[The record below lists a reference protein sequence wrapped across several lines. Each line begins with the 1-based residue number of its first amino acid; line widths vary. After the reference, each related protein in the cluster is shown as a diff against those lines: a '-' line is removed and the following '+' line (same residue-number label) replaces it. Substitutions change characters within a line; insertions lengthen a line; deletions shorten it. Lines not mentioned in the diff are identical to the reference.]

1 MYLGFWV
8 SLFSIMK
15 KGELRIMLNKT
26 ICECLKER
34 MKHSPNELAL
44 EYENIMFSWK
54 ELDSISDNAAIVFMR
69 MGITKGSHVGLW
81 SCNSPNLVI
90 DFLALVKLGAI
101 PIIMNTCYKE
111 IELSRI
117 LEYADVE
124 FLCYGEGH
132 KDMKYVDLLEKI
144 PLWHPK
150 KEHCIAIDKSKEGKW
165 YGFREEYD
173 DITPSE
179 LEKLNIQ
186 MKRVQPEDTAA
197 ILFTSGTSKMP
208 KGVMLSHYS
217 LVNNSNAITSN
228 MHWTNKDKMCVAV
241 PMYHC
246 FGITASLL
254 AAVHCGCALHMLK
267 QCKTA
272 EIFHKIE
279 EYHCT
284 ILNGVPTMFLAMM
297 YNEKRKQFN
306 LHSLQSGIIAGSKI
320 SPSEYLKICETF
332 QMAHLQTSYGQTET
346 SPCITISDF
355 EDSIEIK
362 ADTSGKKIDN
372 IQLRIFDNNAKQ
384 EAECGVI
391 GEIQTKGY
399 HVMQGYYKKQEETKD
414 TFTKDGWLK
423 TGDLGYLD
431 NKGYLHITGRIA
443 EMIIRGGEN
452 ISPAEIE
459 ECIKN
464 YPDIKAVKVI
474 GIKADVLQEE
484 IAACIV
490 PMDGKVINGERL
502 KEYIK
507 EKIAY
512 YKVPKYILM
521 FDNLPYTSNGK
532 IALNELKQI
541 VTDQLSTSCEA
552 KGFETTKER

>member
-1 MYLGFWV
+1 
-8 SLFSIMK
+8 MK
-15 KGELRIMLNKT
+15 KGELLIMLNKT

-34 MKHSPNELAL
+34 VKHSPNELAL

-54 ELDSISDNAAIVFMR
+54 EIDSISDNAAIVFMR

-81 SCNSPNLVI
+81 SYNSPNMVI
-90 DFLALVKLGAI
+90 DFFALVKLGAI
-101 PIIMNTCYKE
+101 PILMNTCYKE
-111 IELSRI
+111 IEVSRI

-124 FLCYGEGH
+124 LLCYGEGYQ
-132 KDMKYVDLLEKI
+132 DMKYEDLLAKI
-144 PLWHPK
+144 PLWHPE
-150 KEHCIAIDKSKEGKW
+150 KEHCIAIDKSQEGKW
-165 YGFREEYD
+165 YGFREEYA
-173 DITPSE
+173 DITPFE
-179 LEKLNIQ
+179 LEKLHMQ
-186 MKRVQPEDTAA
+186 MKKVQPEDTAA
-197 ILFTSGTSKMP
+197 FLFTSGTSKLP
-208 KGVMLSHYS
+208 KGVMLSHYG
-217 LVNNSNAITSN
+217 LVNNSWSIATN
-228 MHWTNKDKMCVAV
+228 MQWSNKDKMCVAV

-246 FGITASLL
+246 FGVTASLL
-254 AAVHCGCALHMLK
+254 AAIHAGCALHMLK
-267 QCKTA
+267 QCKTT
-272 EIFHKIE
+272 EIFRKIE

-297 YNEKRKQFN
+297 YNEKHKQFN
-306 LHSLQSGIIAGSKI
+306 LSSLQSGIIAGSKI
-320 SPSEYLKICETF
+320 LPSEYLKICETF
-332 QMAHLQTSYGQTET
+332 QLTHLQTSYGQTEA

-355 EDSIEIK
+355 EDSIAIK
-362 ADTSGKKIDN
+362 ADTSGKKIEN
-372 IQLRIFDNNAKQ
+372 IQLRVFDNKVKQ
-384 EAECGVI
+384 EVECGAI

-399 HVMQGYYKKQEETKD
+399 HVMQGYYNKPEATKD

-431 NKGYLHITGRIA
+431 NRGYLHITGRIA

-484 IAACIV
+484 IAACII
-490 PMDGKVINGERL
+490 PMEGKVINQELL

-512 YKVPKYILM
+512 YKVPKYILI
-521 FDNLPYTSNGK
+521 FNKLPYTSNGK
-532 IALNELKQI
+532 IALNELRQI
-541 VTDQLSTSCEA
+541 VTDRIQS
-552 KGFETTKER
+552 F